1 MKTRKFQKCTS
12 VRFIILF
19 VVVTLPLACGM
30 VHSKESSYKH
40 TEQTKGFKQG
50 DLPQSQVDLR
60 QALDKLKEKSDNL
73 EARVNKLAS
82 AKDKQIR
89 AHAQMRMKVSNL
101 EKEHAK
107 LKEKVASLEIANK
120 KSYNRV
126 SMAKAPQKTKPIV
139 PKKPGTKVTQ
149 KKMVTMNKS
158 ATKATTTKSSLSKDT
173 ETTPALPSYSPKVT
187 EGEKPEEE
195 RDVKIDG
202 LDLKKINEKG
212 IEYGRKG
219 MYDAA
224 IKEFQKVAA
233 AEPNLANAH
242 YNLGLAY
249 KKKGMQPDADR
260 EFAEYERLKGRN
272 N

>member
-1 MKTRKFQKCTS
+1 M
-12 VRFIILF
+12 
-19 VVVTLPLACGM
+19 VVTLPLACGM

-120 KSYNRV
+120 KSFNMYPWQRRPKKQNRSSQKNRV
-126 SMAKAPQKTKPIV
+126 QK
-139 PKKPGTKVTQ
+139 
-149 KKMVTMNKS
+149 
-158 ATKATTTKSSLSKDT
+158 
-173 ETTPALPSYSPKVT
+173 
-187 EGEKPEEE
+187 
-195 RDVKIDG
+195 
-202 LDLKKINEKG
+202 
-212 IEYGRKG
+212 
-219 MYDAA
+219 
-224 IKEFQKVAA
+224 
-233 AEPNLANAH
+233 
-242 YNLGLAY
+242 
-249 KKKGMQPDADR
+249 
-260 EFAEYERLKGRN
+260 
-272 N
+272 

>member
-1 MKTRKFQKCTS
+1 VKTRKFQKCTS

-50 DLPQSQVDLR
+50 DLR

-89 AHAQMRMKVSNL
+89 AHAQMKMKVSNL
-101 EKEHAK
+101 EKEHTK

-120 KSYNRV
+120 KSFNRV

-139 PKKPGTKVTQ
+139 QKKPDTKVTQ

-158 ATKATTTKSSLSKDT
+158 ATKATITKSSLNKDT